1 MSRKENI
8 EKNMEFLIKELQ
20 KEWDVSKETKHRV
33 TISAKDARRV
43 RIRVQQQIAD
53 MGEMLHSQ
61 SNMSFKESMK
71 LCRANYVTLRV
82 ARKLIA
88 GQNAGQPQEKR
99 NIRLPLTKK
108 SSVVSASLRQS
119 KGGCLWEK
127 NSISYMPIR
136 LGNSRRIRSVAVS

>member
-33 TISAKDARRV
+33 TISVKDARRI

-53 MGEMLHSQ
+53 MGEMLHNQ
-61 SNMSFKESMK
+61 SDISFKESMK
-71 LCRANYVTLRV
+71 FCRANYVTLRV

-88 GQNAGQPQEKR
+88 GQNAAE
-99 NIRLPLTKK
+99 
-108 SSVVSASLRQS
+108 ASGEAEYTIAFDKEEFSCFRKLAT
-119 KGGCLWEK
+119 E
-127 NSISYMPIR
+127 
-136 LGNSRRIRSVAVS
+136 

>member
-33 TISAKDARRV
+33 TISVKDARRV
-43 RIRVQQQIAD
+43 CNKVQQQIAD

-61 SNMSFKESMK
+61 SDMSFKESMK

-82 ARKLIA
+82 ARKLIS
-88 GQNAGQPQEKR
+88 GQNAAEESGEAEYTIAFDKEEFSCFR
-99 NIRLPLTKK
+99 KL
-108 SSVVSASLRQS
+108 AA
-119 KGGCLWEK
+119 E
-127 NSISYMPIR
+127 
-136 LGNSRRIRSVAVS
+136 

>member
-82 ARKLIA
+82 ARKLIS
-88 GQNAGQPQEKR
+88 GQNAAEAAGEAEYTIAFDKEEFSCFR
-99 NIRLPLTKK
+99 KL
-108 SSVVSASLRQS
+108 AA
-119 KGGCLWEK
+119 E
-127 NSISYMPIR
+127 
-136 LGNSRRIRSVAVS
+136 

>member
-33 TISAKDARRV
+33 TISVKDARRV

-53 MGEMLHSQ
+53 MGEMLHNQ
-61 SNMSFKESMK
+61 SDMSFKESMK
-71 LCRANYVTLRV
+71 LCRANYVTLRI

-88 GQNAGQPQEKR
+88 GQNAAEAAGETEYTIAFDKEEFSCFR
-99 NIRLPLTKK
+99 KL
-108 SSVVSASLRQS
+108 AA
-119 KGGCLWEK
+119 E
-127 NSISYMPIR
+127 
-136 LGNSRRIRSVAVS
+136 

>member
-82 ARKLIA
+82 ARKLIS
-88 GQNAGQPQEKR
+88 GQNAAEAAGEAEYTIAFDK
-99 NIRLPLTKK
+99 
-108 SSVVSASLRQS
+108 
-119 KGGCLWEK
+119 EEF
-127 NSISYMPIR
+127 
-136 LGNSRRIRSVAVS
+136 RSFRKLAAE

>member
-33 TISAKDARRV
+33 TISVKDARRV
-43 RIRVQQQIAD
+43 RIKVQQQIAD
-53 MGEMLHSQ
+53 MGEMLHNQ
-61 SNMSFKESMK
+61 SDMSFKESMK

-88 GQNAGQPQEKR
+88 GQNAAEAAGEAEYTIAFDKEEFSCFSK
-99 NIRLPLTKK
+99 L
-108 SSVVSASLRQS
+108 AS
-119 KGGCLWEK
+119 E
-127 NSISYMPIR
+127 
-136 LGNSRRIRSVAVS
+136 

>member
-33 TISAKDARRV
+33 TISVKDARRV
-43 RIRVQQQIAD
+43 RIKVQQQIAD

-61 SNMSFKESMK
+61 SDMSFKESMK

-88 GQNAGQPQEKR
+88 GQNAAEAAGETEYT
-99 NIRLPLTKK
+99 I
-108 SSVVSASLRQS
+108 
-119 KGGCLWEK
+119 
-127 NSISYMPIR
+127 
-136 LGNSRRIRSVAVS
+136 AVDKEEFSCFRKLAAE

>member
-33 TISAKDARRV
+33 TISVKDARRV
-43 RIRVQQQIAD
+43 RIKVQQQIAD
-53 MGEMLHSQ
+53 MGEMLHNQ
-61 SNMSFKESMK
+61 SDMSFKESMK

-88 GQNAGQPQEKR
+88 GQNVAEAAGEAEYTIAFDKEEFR
-99 NIRLPLTKK
+99 SFRK
-108 SSVVSASLRQS
+108 S

>member
-8 EKNMEFLIKELQ
+8 EKNMEFLIKDLQ

-33 TISAKDARRV
+33 TISVKDARRI

-61 SNMSFKESMK
+61 SDISFKESMK

-88 GQNAGQPQEKR
+88 GQNAAE
-99 NIRLPLTKK
+99 
-108 SSVVSASLRQS
+108 ASGEAEYTIAFDKEEFSCFRKLAT
-119 KGGCLWEK
+119 E
-127 NSISYMPIR
+127 
-136 LGNSRRIRSVAVS
+136 

>member
-33 TISAKDARRV
+33 TISVKDARRV

-53 MGEMLHSQ
+53 MGEMLHNQ
-61 SNMSFKESMK
+61 SDMSFKESMK

-88 GQNAGQPQEKR
+88 GQNAAEAAGEAEYTIAFDKEEFSFFR
-99 NIRLPLTKK
+99 KLAT
-108 SSVVSASLRQS
+108 
-119 KGGCLWEK
+119 
-127 NSISYMPIR
+127 
-136 LGNSRRIRSVAVS
+136 

>member
-1 MSRKENI
+1 MSRKDNI

-33 TISAKDARRV
+33 TISVKDARRV
-43 RIRVQQQIAD
+43 RIKVQQQIAD

-61 SNMSFKESMK
+61 SDMSFKESMK

-88 GQNAGQPQEKR
+88 GQNAAEESGEVEYTIAFDK
-99 NIRLPLTKK
+99 
-108 SSVVSASLRQS
+108 
-119 KGGCLWEK
+119 EEF
-127 NSISYMPIR
+127 
-136 LGNSRRIRSVAVS
+136 RSFRKLAAE

>member
-33 TISAKDARRV
+33 TISVKDARRV

-53 MGEMLHSQ
+53 MGEMLHNQ
-61 SNMSFKESMK
+61 SDMSFKESMK

-88 GQNAGQPQEKR
+88 GQNAAEESGEVEYTIAFDKEEFSCFR
-99 NIRLPLTKK
+99 KL
-108 SSVVSASLRQS
+108 AA
-119 KGGCLWEK
+119 E
-127 NSISYMPIR
+127 
-136 LGNSRRIRSVAVS
+136 

>member
-33 TISAKDARRV
+33 TISVKDARRV

-53 MGEMLHSQ
+53 MGEMLHNQ
-61 SNMSFKESMK
+61 SEISFKESMK

-88 GQNAGQPQEKR
+88 GQNAAEAAGEAEYTIAFDKEEFSCFR
-99 NIRLPLTKK
+99 KL
-108 SSVVSASLRQS
+108 AA
-119 KGGCLWEK
+119 E
-127 NSISYMPIR
+127 
-136 LGNSRRIRSVAVS
+136 

>member
-33 TISAKDARRV
+33 TISVKDARRV
-43 RIRVQQQIAD
+43 RIRVQQQISD
-53 MGEMLHSQ
+53 MGEMLHNQ
-61 SNMSFKESMK
+61 SDISFKESMK

-88 GQNAGQPQEKR
+88 GQNAAEESGEVEYTIAFDKEEFSCFR
-99 NIRLPLTKK
+99 KL
-108 SSVVSASLRQS
+108 AA
-119 KGGCLWEK
+119 E
-127 NSISYMPIR
+127 
-136 LGNSRRIRSVAVS
+136 

>member
-33 TISAKDARRV
+33 TISVKDARRV
-43 RIRVQQQIAD
+43 RIKVQQQIAD

-61 SNMSFKESMK
+61 SDMSFKESMK

-82 ARKLIA
+82 ARKLIS
-88 GQNAGQPQEKR
+88 GQNAAEAAGETEYTIAFDKEEFSCFR
-99 NIRLPLTKK
+99 KL
-108 SSVVSASLRQS
+108 AA
-119 KGGCLWEK
+119 E
-127 NSISYMPIR
+127 
-136 LGNSRRIRSVAVS
+136 

>member
-33 TISAKDARRV
+33 TISVKDARRV

-53 MGEMLHSQ
+53 MGEMLHNQ
-61 SNMSFKESMK
+61 SDMSFKESMK

-88 GQNAGQPQEKR
+88 GQNAAEESGEVEYTIAFDK
-99 NIRLPLTKK
+99 
-108 SSVVSASLRQS
+108 
-119 KGGCLWEK
+119 EEF
-127 NSISYMPIR
+127 
-136 LGNSRRIRSVAVS
+136 RSFRKLATE

>member
-20 KEWDVSKETKHRV
+20 KEWDVSKETKHKV
-33 TISAKDARRV
+33 TISVKDARRI
-43 RIRVQQQIAD
+43 RIRVKQQIAD

-61 SNMSFKESMK
+61 SDMSFKESMK

-88 GQNAGQPQEKR
+88 GQNAAEAAGETEYTIAFDKEEFSCFR
-99 NIRLPLTKK
+99 KL
-108 SSVVSASLRQS
+108 AA
-119 KGGCLWEK
+119 E
-127 NSISYMPIR
+127 
-136 LGNSRRIRSVAVS
+136 

>member
-33 TISAKDARRV
+33 TISVKDARRV
-43 RIRVQQQIAD
+43 RIKVQQQIAD

-61 SNMSFKESMK
+61 SDMSFKESMK

-88 GQNAGQPQEKR
+88 GQNAAEESGEVEYTIAFDKEEFSCFR
-99 NIRLPLTKK
+99 KI
-108 SSVVSASLRQS
+108 AA
-119 KGGCLWEK
+119 E
-127 NSISYMPIR
+127 
-136 LGNSRRIRSVAVS
+136 

>member
-20 KEWDVSKETKHRV
+20 KEWDVSKETKHKV
-33 TISAKDARRV
+33 TISVKDARRI

-61 SNMSFKESMK
+61 SDMSFKESMK

-88 GQNAGQPQEKR
+88 GQNAAEAAGETEYTIAFDKEEFSCFR
-99 NIRLPLTKK
+99 KL
-108 SSVVSASLRQS
+108 AA
-119 KGGCLWEK
+119 E
-127 NSISYMPIR
+127 
-136 LGNSRRIRSVAVS
+136 

>member
-33 TISAKDARRV
+33 TISVKDARSI

-53 MGEMLHSQ
+53 MGEMLHNQ
-61 SNMSFKESMK
+61 SDMSFKESMK

-88 GQNAGQPQEKR
+88 GQNAAEESGEVEYTIAFDK
-99 NIRLPLTKK
+99 
-108 SSVVSASLRQS
+108 
-119 KGGCLWEK
+119 EEF
-127 NSISYMPIR
+127 
-136 LGNSRRIRSVAVS
+136 RSFRELAAE

>member
-1 MSRKENI
+1 MSRKDNI

-33 TISAKDARRV
+33 TISVKDARRV
-43 RIRVQQQIAD
+43 RIKVQQQIAD

-61 SNMSFKESMK
+61 SDMSFKESMK

-88 GQNAGQPQEKR
+88 GQNAAEAAGETEYTIAFDKEEFSCFR
-99 NIRLPLTKK
+99 KL
-108 SSVVSASLRQS
+108 AA
-119 KGGCLWEK
+119 E
-127 NSISYMPIR
+127 
-136 LGNSRRIRSVAVS
+136 

>member
-33 TISAKDARRV
+33 TISVKDARRI
-43 RIRVQQQIAD
+43 RIRVKQQIAD

-61 SNMSFKESMK
+61 SDMSFKESMK

-88 GQNAGQPQEKR
+88 GQNAAEAAGETEYTIAFDKEEFSCFR
-99 NIRLPLTKK
+99 KL
-108 SSVVSASLRQS
+108 AA
-119 KGGCLWEK
+119 E
-127 NSISYMPIR
+127 
-136 LGNSRRIRSVAVS
+136 

>member
-1 MSRKENI
+1 MSRNENI

-88 GQNAGQPQEKR
+88 GQNAAEAAGEAEYTIAFDKEEFSCFR
-99 NIRLPLTKK
+99 KL
-108 SSVVSASLRQS
+108 AA
-119 KGGCLWEK
+119 E
-127 NSISYMPIR
+127 
-136 LGNSRRIRSVAVS
+136 

>member
-33 TISAKDARRV
+33 TISVKDARRV
-43 RIRVQQQIAD
+43 RIRVQQQIAN

-61 SNMSFKESMK
+61 SDMSFKESMK

-88 GQNAGQPQEKR
+88 GQNAAE
-99 NIRLPLTKK
+99 
-108 SSVVSASLRQS
+108 ASGEAEYTIAFDKEEFSCFRKLAT
-119 KGGCLWEK
+119 E
-127 NSISYMPIR
+127 
-136 LGNSRRIRSVAVS
+136 

>member
-20 KEWDVSKETKHRV
+20 KEWDVSKETKHKV
-33 TISAKDARRV
+33 TISVKDARRI

-61 SNMSFKESMK
+61 SDMSFKESMK

-82 ARKLIA
+82 ARKLIS
-88 GQNAGQPQEKR
+88 GQNAAEAAGEAEYTIAFDKEEFSCFR
-99 NIRLPLTKK
+99 KL
-108 SSVVSASLRQS
+108 AA
-119 KGGCLWEK
+119 E
-127 NSISYMPIR
+127 
-136 LGNSRRIRSVAVS
+136 

>member
-33 TISAKDARRV
+33 TISVKDARRV
-43 RIRVQQQIAD
+43 RIKVQQQIAD
-53 MGEMLHSQ
+53 MGEMLHNQ
-61 SNMSFKESMK
+61 SDMSFKESMK

-88 GQNAGQPQEKR
+88 GQNAAEAAGETEYTIAFDKEEFSCFR
-99 NIRLPLTKK
+99 KL
-108 SSVVSASLRQS
+108 AS
-119 KGGCLWEK
+119 E
-127 NSISYMPIR
+127 
-136 LGNSRRIRSVAVS
+136 

>member
-8 EKNMEFLIKELQ
+8 EKNVEFLIKELQ

-33 TISAKDARRV
+33 TISVKDARRI

-53 MGEMLHSQ
+53 MGEMLHNQ
-61 SNMSFKESMK
+61 SDISFKESMK

-88 GQNAGQPQEKR
+88 GQNAAEAAGEAEYTIAFDKEEFSCFR
-99 NIRLPLTKK
+99 KL
-108 SSVVSASLRQS
+108 AA
-119 KGGCLWEK
+119 E
-127 NSISYMPIR
+127 
-136 LGNSRRIRSVAVS
+136 

>member
-33 TISAKDARRV
+33 TISVKDARRV
-43 RIRVQQQIAD
+43 RIKVQQQIAD

-61 SNMSFKESMK
+61 SDMSFKESMK

-82 ARKLIA
+82 ARKLIT
-88 GQNAGQPQEKR
+88 GQNAAEAAGEAEYTIAFDK
-99 NIRLPLTKK
+99 
-108 SSVVSASLRQS
+108 
-119 KGGCLWEK
+119 EEF
-127 NSISYMPIR
+127 
-136 LGNSRRIRSVAVS
+136 RSFRKLAAE

>member
-33 TISAKDARRV
+33 TISVKDARRV

-61 SNMSFKESMK
+61 SDISFKESMK

-88 GQNAGQPQEKR
+88 GQNAAE
-99 NIRLPLTKK
+99 
-108 SSVVSASLRQS
+108 ASGEAEYTIAFDKEEFSCFRKLAT
-119 KGGCLWEK
+119 E
-127 NSISYMPIR
+127 
-136 LGNSRRIRSVAVS
+136 

>member
-33 TISAKDARRV
+33 TISVKDARRV
-43 RIRVQQQIAD
+43 RIKVQQQIAD

-61 SNMSFKESMK
+61 SDISFKESMK
-71 LCRANYVTLRV
+71 LCRSNYVTLRV

-88 GQNAGQPQEKR
+88 GQNAAEAAGEAEYTITFDKEEFSCFR
-99 NIRLPLTKK
+99 KL
-108 SSVVSASLRQS
+108 AA
-119 KGGCLWEK
+119 E
-127 NSISYMPIR
+127 
-136 LGNSRRIRSVAVS
+136 

>member
-33 TISAKDARRV
+33 TISVKDAKRV

-53 MGEMLHSQ
+53 MGEMLHNQ
-61 SNMSFKESMK
+61 SDMSFKESMK

-88 GQNAGQPQEKR
+88 GQNAAEAAGKAEYTIAFDKEEFSCFR
-99 NIRLPLTKK
+99 KL
-108 SSVVSASLRQS
+108 AA
-119 KGGCLWEK
+119 E
-127 NSISYMPIR
+127 
-136 LGNSRRIRSVAVS
+136 